1 MAGRRRRGKGPDK
14 ETLHILFLKYRR
26 RRDPA
31 VREQLVLAHAGLATY
46 MARKFANRGEPLE
59 DIVQVAQIGLL
70 KAVDRYDP
78 ARGVEFSTY
87 AGATIV
93 GEIKRHFRD
102 KFWSVHVPHR
112 LRDLN
117 NTLMRTA
124 DRLTQLLG
132 RSPTIAE
139 IASETG
145 VSFEDTVEALEVGRA
160 YSVASLDADVG
171 DSDDDQSLSLLDTL
185 GTEDRELVHLEN
197 RQTLE
202 GLLQRI
208 PEREQAVLRQRYYE
222 GVSQAEIAR
231 RLGIS
236 QMHVSRIQRDA
247 LRRLRQLIAPPDVDK
262 PPQADE

>member
-1 MAGRRRRGKGPDK
+1 MAGRRQRGKAPDK
-14 ETLHILFLKYRR
+14 AKLRALFLEYQRAHN
-26 RRDPA
+26 PN

-59 DIVQVAQIGLL
+59 DIIQVAQVGLL
-70 KAVDRYDP
+70 KAVDRFDP
-78 ARGVEFSTY
+78 SRGVEFSTY

-117 NTLMRTA
+117 NTLMRAA
-124 DRLTQLLG
+124 DRLTQALG
-132 RSPTIAE
+132 RSPTIEE
-139 IASETG
+139 IALETG
-145 VSFEDTVEALEVGRA
+145 VPFEDAVEALEVGRA

-171 DSDDDQSLSLLDTL
+171 DAGDDQNLSLLETL
-185 GTEDRELVHLEN
+185 GTEDHELVHLEN
-197 RQTLE
+197 RQTLD
-202 GLLQRI
+202 GLLQRL
-208 PEREQAVLRQRYYE
+208 PAREQVVLRQRYYE

-247 LRRLRQLIAPPDVDK
+247 LRRLRQLITPPDEHDRLLLG
-262 PPQADE
+262 Q